1 LATSLQETLN
11 GAVLSQ
17 REFLDF
23 ERDLP
28 GMSAQLSKNVDDI
41 SFLDIR
47 RLMKEWIQELNETH
61 AAVRR

>member
-1 LATSLQETLN
+1 M
-11 GAVLSQ
+11 SQ